1 MRTSAAGQALIAR
14 FEGLRLDAYRDA
26 VGVWTIGY
34 GHTAAAGAPRPA
46 AGMRITAAEADAI
59 LARDL
64 ARFEA
69 AVDRLVTVALGQT
82 EFDALV
88 SFAFNLGEG
97 NLAAS
102 TLLRRLNAGDRAGA
116 AAEFARWN
124 KAGGKVLAGLT
135 RRRAEEAALFRA
147 PAAPPPDPPRTP
159 DPLQSKETAMPT
171 ETIETGPTP
180 PPAGGP
186 AAAPPASGE
195 AQPTLAETKSPLA
208 SRGVW
213 GGVAAALAGVVPIL
227 GAALGLDAET
237 QGAAIE
243 IIAALAS
250 LAGGLVAIWGRIAA
264 TRRIA

>member
-1 MRTSAAGQALIAR
+1 MRTSAAGRALIAR
-14 FEGLRLDAYRDA
+14 HEGLRLDAYRDA

-34 GHTAAAGAPRPA
+34 GHTAAAGAPKPV

-69 AVDRLVTVALGQT
+69 AVGRLVTGTLGQN

-97 NLAAS
+97 NLGAS
-102 TLLRRLNAGDRAGA
+102 TLLRKLNAGDRAGA

-147 PAAPPPDPPRTP
+147 PAAERLQSP

-171 ETIETGPTP
+171 PTIETGPTVLP
-180 PPAGGP
+180 TREP
-186 AAAPPASGE
+186 AAATAPVEPA
-195 AQPTLAETKSPLA
+195 LAETKSPLA

-213 GGVAAALAGVVPIL
+213 GGVAAALAGAVPIL
-227 GAALGLDAET
+227 GAALGLDADM

-243 IIAALAS
+243 IIAAVAS

-264 TRRIA
+264 TRRIV